1 MRVLLI
7 GVGTVGEAIATISA
21 KADWCEAMIL
31 ADYDE
36 SRARTLADKL
46 GDPDRF
52 PAIKIDARDASSVAE
67 AARAH
72 RADLVMNAV
81 DPQFVMPIFTGALEA
96 DAHYMDM
103 ACSLSKPHPDRP
115 FELPGLK
122 LGDEQF
128 AMDDAWKAKG
138 KLALVG
144 MGMDPGLTD
153 VFAAH
158 AAKHD
163 FDEVDEV
170 HVRDGG
176 DLAIP
181 GFAFAPVFSIWTTI
195 EECLNPP
202 VIWADGDW
210 HTTEP
215 FSGAEAFPFPEGI
228 GPVECVNVEHEEVLL
243 VPRCDRTRRVTF
255 KYALGADFIDKLKFL
270 HDIGLDRTE
279 TVTRRRVSRSRRATS
294 WRRSSPTRS
303 AMGDKMRG
311 RAIVGTW
318 VHRPKDGKPRETF
331 HYQMADAEETVRTTG
346 CRWSA
351 GRRASTRRSPWSCS
365 PPAPGRAAGV
375 LGPEALDPDPYLALL
390 DRMGSTT
397 RRWRWSRG
405 RIGRPEGSVLSCSRI
420 HEGEGPM
427 TSVPQTVA
435 DRTCSTPCSR
445 ARCSASR
452 SSVTA

>member
-7 GVGTVGEAIATISA
+7 GVGTVGEAIARISA
-21 KADWCEAMIL
+21 SADWCEAMIL
-31 ADYDE
+31 ADYDLD
-36 SRARTLADKL
+36 RARTLADAL
-46 GDPDRF
+46 GDPERF
-52 PAIKIDARDASSVAE
+52 PAVQLDARDPATVAE

-81 DPQFVMPIFTGALEA
+81 DPQFVMPIFRGALEA

-103 ACSLSKPHPDRP
+103 AMSLSKPHPDRP

-128 AMDDAWKAKG
+128 AMDEAWKARG

-158 AAKHD
+158 AAKHS
-163 FDEVDEV
+163 FDEVHEV

-176 DLAIP
+176 DLEIP
-181 GFAFAPVFSIWTTI
+181 GYAFAPVFSIWTTI

-215 FSGAEAFPFPEGI
+215 FSAPEGFPFPEGI

-243 VPRCDRTRRVTF
+243 VPRWVDARRVTF
-255 KYALGADFIDKLKFL
+255 KYALGSDFIDKLKTIHAL
-270 HDIGLDRTE
+270 GMDRTDKVAVKGVE
-279 TVTRRRVSRSRRATS
+279 VSPRDVLAALTPDPISL
-294 WRRSSPTRS
+294 
-303 AMGDKMRG
+303 GDKFRG

-318 VHRPKDGKPRETF
+318 VIGTKDGKPRETF
-331 HYQMADAEETVRTTG
+331 AYQMADAEEIWAKHHLQVVGWQTG
-346 CRWSA
+346 FNPTIAMELLATNAWS
-351 GRRASTRRSPWSCS
+351 G
-365 PPAPGRAAGV
+365 AGV
-375 LGPEALDPDPYLALL
+375 LGPEAFDPDPYLGLL
-390 DRMGSTT
+390 DLHGIHHAVVEMEPGAH
-397 RRWRWSRG
+397 
-405 RIGRPEGSVLSCSRI
+405 RPS
-420 HEGEGPM
+420 
-427 TSVPQTVA
+427 
-435 DRTCSTPCSR
+435 
-445 ARCSASR
+445 
-452 SSVTA
+452 